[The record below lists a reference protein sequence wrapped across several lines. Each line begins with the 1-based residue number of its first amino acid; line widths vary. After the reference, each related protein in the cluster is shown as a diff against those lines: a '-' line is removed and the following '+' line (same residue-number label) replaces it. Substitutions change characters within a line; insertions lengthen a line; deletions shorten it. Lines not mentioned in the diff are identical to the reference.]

1 MCFFR
6 INAKYNSSRCLLI
19 FFLLESINIF
29 LRDFFLMDGKMTR
42 KSLLAL
48 MCISVGLLQ
57 GCTNMKKTDS
67 VLIKKD
73 VAQSQQ
79 PAQIPALQ
87 QCIQDADALVK
98 LDKGFQK
105 DSDELYGLINDAKF
119 YASVSEQTS
128 STVKSTITPLFEY
141 KINDK
146 CNSISQKL
154 IKEFES
160 RARKADLKN
169 GLAR

>member
-1 MCFFR
+1 MIR
-6 INAKYNSSRCLLI
+6 N
-19 FFLLESINIF
+19 
-29 LRDFFLMDGKMTR
+29 
-42 KSLLAL
+42 SLLAL
-48 MCISVGLLQ
+48 VCISVGLLH
-57 GCTNMKKTDS
+57 GCTNGKKPQS

-73 VAQSQQ
+73 VIQNEQ
-79 PAQIPALQ
+79 PAQVPALQ

-98 LDKGFQK
+98 LDKKFQQ
-105 DSDELYGLINDAKF
+105 DSNELYGLINDAKF
-119 YASVSEQTS
+119 YASVSDQTS
-128 STVKSTITPLFEY
+128 ASVKSTITPLFEY

-160 RARKADLKN
+160 RARKAELKD

>member
-1 MCFFR
+1 MIR
-6 INAKYNSSRCLLI
+6 N
-19 FFLLESINIF
+19 
-29 LRDFFLMDGKMTR
+29 
-42 KSLLAL
+42 SLLAL
-48 MCISVGLLQ
+48 LCISVGLLQ
-57 GCTNMKKTDS
+57 GWTNVKKPQS
-67 VLIKKD
+67 ALIKKD
-73 VAQSQQ
+73 VIQNEQ

-98 LDKGFQK
+98 LDKKFQQ
-105 DSDELYGLINDAKF
+105 DSNELYGLINDAKF
-119 YASVSEQTS
+119 YASVSSQTS
-128 STVKSTITPLFEY
+128 ASVKSTITPLFEY

-160 RARKADLKN
+160 RARKAELKD

>member
-1 MCFFR
+1 MIR
-6 INAKYNSSRCLLI
+6 N
-19 FFLLESINIF
+19 
-29 LRDFFLMDGKMTR
+29 
-42 KSLLAL
+42 SLLAL
-48 MCISVGLLQ
+48 VCISSVGLLQ
-57 GCTNMKKTDS
+57 GCTNVKKPQS
-67 VLIKKD
+67 ALIKKD
-73 VAQSQQ
+73 VIQNEQ

-98 LDKGFQK
+98 LDKKFQQ
-105 DSDELYGLINDAKF
+105 DSNELYGLINDAKF
-119 YASVSEQTS
+119 YASVSSQTS
-128 STVKSTITPLFEY
+128 ASVKSTITPLFEY

-160 RARKADLKN
+160 RARKAELKD

>member
-1 MCFFR
+1 MIR
-6 INAKYNSSRCLLI
+6 N
-19 FFLLESINIF
+19 
-29 LRDFFLMDGKMTR
+29 
-42 KSLLAL
+42 SLLAL
-48 MCISVGLLQ
+48 MCISVGLLH
-57 GCTNMKKTDS
+57 GCTNSKKPQS

-73 VAQSQQ
+73 VIQNEQ
-79 PAQIPALQ
+79 PAQVPALQ

-98 LDKGFQK
+98 LDKKFQQ
-105 DSDELYGLINDAKF
+105 DSNELYGLINDAKF
-119 YASVSEQTS
+119 YASVSDQTS
-128 STVKSTITPLFEY
+128 ASVKSTITPLFEY

-160 RARKADLKN
+160 RARKAELKD